1 MVFQYIGLPA
11 LLARGEA
18 AALAATNE
26 GANKLVQLAETA
38 APRDEGTLGG
48 SIHTDGARMT
58 GRGAEAHVQTGAEA
72 SSYAVAQHE
81 GAKPHVIKPKNGQA
95 LYWPGAAHPVK
106 EVNHPGN
113 PATKFL
119 EGPLLTF
126 APRFVAVA
134 TAAMRKAY

>member
-1 MVFQYIGLPA
+1 MFFQYVGLPA
-11 LLARGEA
+11 LLAPGKA

-26 GANKLVQLAETA
+26 GANKLVALSEKE
-38 APRDEGTLGG
+38 APFREGTLAA
-48 SIHTDGARMT
+48 SIFTNGAHMT